1 MKVQRILEITRRD
14 TTERVLVSNA
24 IEMFSLLHDE
34 QVNRVEMVWDL
45 VLGEKRMTF
54 KAHDFRDRP
63 PRGGK
68 TSVLASGTNGP
79 LR

>member
-14 TTERVLVSNA
+14 ATERVPVSSA
-24 IEMFSLLHDE
+24 IEMFSLLHDG

-54 KAHDFRDRP
+54 KAHDLRDRLP
-63 PRGGK
+63 GGK